1 MMGGLDKESTRIDFG
16 HSRSRNNNN
25 ATPQCTRSFID
36 SLSRRLRAVKM
47 PKIVLS
53 SQIACCHI
61 DLSESIDDY
70 F

>member
-1 MMGGLDKESTRIDFG
+1 MMGGLDRESARIDFG
-16 HSRSRNNNN
+16 HSRSRNNN
-25 ATPQCTRSFID
+25 ATPQCARSFID

-53 SQIACCHI
+53 SPIACCHI